1 MLAPSSPKRY
11 EGAGRWLLKI
21 ITGLFVVVFLGIH
34 FIVNH
39 LIAPEGLLT
48 YSDVV
53 KYYQNPIIVI
63 MEISFLIVVVV
74 HSFLGLRA
82 ILLDLNPSRIYFAH
96 FGVTNEAHRI
106 FDSSPAVGGEHDS
119 ARLWRDARADR
130 RAHARAERA
139 SHRQPSPI
147 SLCTARRQ

>member
-82 ILLDLNPSRIYFAH
+82 ILLDLNPSP
-96 FGVTNEAHRI
+96 GVLKTANYVLMVVGTV
-106 FDSSPAVGGEHDS
+106 AVVYGVWLALTIANRG
-119 ARLWRDARADR
+119 
-130 RAHARAERA
+130 
-139 SHRQPSPI
+139 
-147 SLCTARRQ
+147 